1 MADRRD
7 VVTAVPDVRLEWD
20 AWVDYKAP
28 PRFADHIQ
36 VFEDFVPEVIYA
48 RTVDDRVEVSDT
60 LSTELVLN
68 AVLADSVT
76 VADAFST
83 AAVFGQSFADNV
95 TMDDNLTSV
104 LDRLLALI
112 LSDTIV
118 MADALSASDEGGPVL
133 TLGDTVSV
141 SDAGVL
147 SHYDYAGLDYFLT
160 PFDYVGETRVF

>member
-7 VVTAVPDVRLEWD
+7 VVTAVSDVRLEWD

-36 VFEDFVPEVIYA
+36 VFEDFVPEMIYA
-48 RTVDDRVEVSDT
+48 RTGDDWVVVSDT
-60 LSTELVLN
+60 ISTMLVFN
-68 AVLADSVT
+68 VVLADSVT

-95 TMDDNLTSV
+95 TMGDNLTSV

-112 LSDTIV
+112 LSDDIV
-118 MADALSASDEGGPVL
+118 MTDALSAAGGPVL
-133 TLGDTVSV
+133 TLGDVVSV

>member
-28 PRFADHIQ
+28 PRFADHVQ
-36 VFEDFVPEVIYA
+36 VFEDFVPEMIYA
-48 RTVDDRVEVSDT
+48 RGVDDWVVVSDT
-60 LSTELVLN
+60 LSTELVFN
-68 AVLADSVT
+68 VV
-76 VADAFST
+76 VADGVAVVDVFST
-83 AAVFGQSFADNV
+83 TAVFGQSFADSV
-95 TMDDNLTSV
+95 VADDNLTGV
-104 LDRLLALI
+104 LDRILAMSLA
-112 LSDTIV
+112 DAVV
-118 MADALSASDEGGPVL
+118 MADALSASGGTIL

-147 SHYDYAGLDYFLT
+147 NHYDYAGLDYFLT